1 MSPSVGW
8 AVDTLRCIAER
19 RKYNAPQRRRELA
32 DAAIELLG
40 ADGARGVS
48 HPKVDKKAGVPD
60 GTTSFYFRTRN
71 ALMHAIAARL
81 NELDLAD
88 LSLLTE
94 LTDAD
99 PTEFA
104 GTSGFATLIMYS
116 ATEPWLTRAKARY
129 ELALHAGRDDDLA
142 ATLSESVEG
151 FYGLA
156 RAVVTEWHAAEEN
169 PMAPEV
175 VDDQAK
181 ALFSFVNGVMMTFV
195 IGQPLVDNADQ
206 LDRLIRGVLAGWP
219 ADGTA

>member
-1 MSPSVGW
+1 M
-8 AVDTLRCIAER
+8 
-19 RKYNAPQRRRELA
+19 
-32 DAAIELLG
+32 LG
-40 ADGARGVS
+40 RDGSRGVS
-48 HPKVDKKAGVPD
+48 HPKVDKKAEVPD
-60 GTTSFYFRTRN
+60 GTTSFYFRTRD

-104 GTSGFATLIMYS
+104 GTLGFATLVMYS

-129 ELALHAGRDDDLA
+129 ELALQAGRDDELA
-142 ATLSESVEG
+142 ATLSASVEG
-151 FYGLA
+151 FYGVA
-156 RAVVTEWHAAEEN
+156 RAVVTEWHAADEN

-175 VDDQAK
+175 IDEQAK
-181 ALFSFVNGVMMTFV
+181 TLFSFVNGVMMTFV

-219 ADGTA
+219 VEGTA

>member
-1 MSPSVGW
+1 MPARYTAG
-8 AVDTLRCIAER
+8 IAER
-19 RKYNAPQRRRELA
+19 RKYNAAQRRRELA

-40 ADGARGVS
+40 VDGARGVS

-71 ALMHAIAARL
+71 ALMHAIAERL

-104 GTSGFATLIMYS
+104 GTVGFATLVMYS

-129 ELALHAGRDDDLA
+129 ELALQASRDAELA
-142 ATLSESVEG
+142 ATLRQSVEA

-156 RAVVTEWHAAEEN
+156 RAVVTEWHATEEN
-169 PMAPEV
+169 PVEPDII
-175 VDDQAK
+175 DDQAK
-181 ALFSFVNGVMMTFV
+181 TLFSFVNGVMMTFV

-206 LDRLIRGVLAGWP
+206 LDRLIRGVLAGWQG
-219 ADGTA
+219 DGTT

>member
-1 MSPSVGW
+1 M
-8 AVDTLRCIAER
+8 
-19 RKYNAPQRRRELA
+19 
-32 DAAIELLG
+32 LG
-40 ADGARGVS
+40 QDGARGVS

-60 GTTSFYFRTRN
+60 GTTSFYFRTRK

-104 GTSGFATLIMYS
+104 GTVGFATLVMYS

-129 ELALHAGRDDDLA
+129 ELALEAGRDAELA
-142 ATLSESVEG
+142 ATLNESVEG

-156 RAVVTEWHAAEEN
+156 RAVVTEWHSTNEN
-169 PMAPEV
+169 PMAPDV

-181 ALFSFVNGVMMTFV
+181 TLFSFVNGVMMTFV
-195 IGQPLVDNADQ
+195 IGQPLVEDADQ
-206 LDRLIRGVLAGWP
+206 LDRLIRGVLSGWP
-219 ADGTA
+219 VDGITPPGNECYEGSD

>member
-1 MSPSVGW
+1 M
-8 AVDTLRCIAER
+8 
-19 RKYNAPQRRRELA
+19 
-32 DAAIELLG
+32 ELLG
-40 ADGARGVS
+40 SAGVRGVS

-88 LSLLTE
+88 LALLTE
-94 LTDAD
+94 STDAD

-104 GTSGFATLIMYS
+104 GTLGFATLVMYS

-129 ELALHAGRDDDLA
+129 ELALQAGRDDDLA
-142 ATLSESVEG
+142 ATLRESVEG

-156 RAVVTEWHAAEEN
+156 RAVVAEWHSADEN
-169 PMAPEV
+169 PMAPTVIDE
-175 VDDQAK
+175 QAK
-181 ALFSFVNGVMMTFV
+181 TLFSFINGVMMTFV

-206 LDRLIRGVLAGWP
+206 LDRLIRGVLAGWSD
-219 ADGTA
+219 DGTG